1 MNYENSSTRS
11 SLCES
16 TAKVLS
22 PCVSFLRNFT
32 CGQSVHPLEPAA
44 PQFSEYLLLPHHR
57 RLRIIHILPNTTI
70 KNIHRPLSD
79 SKIRS
84 SRSSLSEEYWFTRW
98 NKPLKLGNCNCSFRR
113 SQRFSSLSHQRLSL
127 SVYRP
132 VSVIANDTNNLSQY
146 NIPPTKI
153 VNLETFVE
161 RLIQETLFEVFQ
173 EYFMKTAT
181 NLNNQNDGLCN
192 YAFSSCDELDGVML
206 RKPKEI
212 QIDNGL
218 STKNCSH
225 KKSGAKKKPLVIL
238 LHGIGS
244 SADVWWNIINTL
256 VQKGYE
262 IVAPDML
269 GHGYSSIP
277 NQAEAYR
284 FRNLIKY
291 TLNIFDHYV
300 GCDDTRNAIVIGHS
314 FGCSL
319 ATALCRYRSQQII
332 QLILISGGG
341 PTPLAPPPN
350 TDEASIYSC
359 LQTLLKPLLFC
370 GMKRTMFYSLR
381 GKHFSVCDVETSVP
395 SHILQYFA
403 DGQNWPE
410 GDAAFHRRILIPTLL
425 VHGLQDTIVTLVQEC
440 EMERT
445 IPRAFLELIP
455 NAGHMCMLET
465 PEHLSHMIMCFID
478 WWTR

>member
-1 MNYENSSTRS
+1 MNHEDSSNRNSS
-11 SLCES
+11 CES
-16 TAKVLS
+16 AAKVLS
-22 PCVSFLRNFT
+22 LCVSFFT
-32 CGQSVHPLEPAA
+32 CSRSVHPLEPAA

-57 RLRIIHILPNTTI
+57 RLRIIHILPNTVL
-70 KNIHRPLSD
+70 KDVPRPVSD
-79 SKIRS
+79 AKVRTSH
-84 SRSSLSEEYWFTRW
+84 SSLSEEYWFTRW

-113 SQRFSSLSHQRLSL
+113 SQRFSALSNQRLSL
-127 SVYRP
+127 SIYRP
-132 VSVIANDTNNLSQY
+132 LSTITNNTSQY

-173 EYFMKTAT
+173 EYFMKTNI
-181 NLNNQNDGLCN
+181 NLKKKNHGVSN
-192 YAFSSCDELDGVML
+192 YGFSHGDDEFDGVIL
-206 RKPKEI
+206 RKPKDTFVE
-212 QIDNGL
+212 NGTA
-218 STKNCSH
+218 TKSCTHN
-225 KKSGAKKKPLVIL
+225 KSETKKKPIVIL

-262 IVAPDML
+262 VVAPDML

-277 NQAEAYR
+277 NQADAYR
-284 FRNLIKY
+284 FRNLLKY
-291 TLNIFDHYV
+291 TLSVFDQYV
-300 GCDDTRNAIVIGHS
+300 RSDETRNAIIIGHS

-341 PTPLAPPPN
+341 PTPLAPPPSSDN
-350 TDEASIYSC
+350 ASIYSC

-381 GKHFSVCDVETSVP
+381 GKHFNVCDSETAVP
-395 SHILQYFA
+395 SHILQYFV

-425 VHGLQDTIVTLVQEC
+425 VHGLQDTLVTLVQEC

-455 NAGHMCMLET
+455 TAGHMCMLET

-478 WWTR
+478 WWSR

>member
-1 MNYENSSTRS
+1 MNREDSTNYN

-16 TAKVLS
+16 TVKMLR
-22 PCVSFLRNFT
+22 PCVSFLTNFT
-32 CGQSVHPLEPAA
+32 CGHSIHPLEPAS
-44 PQFSEYLLLPHHR
+44 PQFSEYLILPHCR
-57 RLRIIHILPNTTI
+57 RLRIIHILPNTTL
-70 KNIHRPLSD
+70 KNSINDVKLCT
-79 SKIRS
+79 
-84 SRSSLSEEYWFTRW
+84 SRSSLSGEYWFTRW

-113 SQRFSSLSHQRLSL
+113 SQRFSALSL
-127 SVYRP
+127 STYSP
-132 VSVIANDTNNLSQY
+132 LSISLNINSKSPY

-153 VNLETFVE
+153 VNLEIFVE
-161 RLIQETLFEVFQ
+161 RLIQETLLEVFQ
-173 EYFMKTAT
+173 VMKTST
-181 NLNNQNDGLCN
+181 NIYANIRNDGISNCDFN
-192 YAFSSCDELDGVML
+192 YREVDAAVL
-206 RKPKEI
+206 RKPEK
-212 QIDNGL
+212 L
-218 STKNCSH
+218 SFEKKVSVKTCLH
-225 KKSGAKKKPLVIL
+225 IKSGLKEKPAVIL

-262 IVAPDML
+262 IIAPDML

-277 NQAEAYR
+277 NQAEAYM
-284 FRNLIKY
+284 FRNLLKY
-291 TLNIFDHYV
+291 TLSVFDRYI
-300 GCDDTRNAIVIGHS
+300 GCNETRKAIIIGHS

-319 ATALCRYRSQQII
+319 ATALCRYRSQQIV

-341 PTPLAPPPN
+341 PTPLAPPPTN
-350 TDEASIYSC
+350 DAASVC
-359 LQTLLKPLLFC
+359 NFFQMLLKPFVFC
-370 GMKRTMFYSLR
+370 GMRRTLFYSLR
-381 GKHFSVCDVETSVP
+381 GKHFNACDTENAVP
-395 SHILQYFA
+395 SHILRYFA

-425 VHGLQDTIVTLVQEC
+425 VHGLQDTLITLVQQC

-478 WWTR
+478 WWSR